1 MALLEMMS
9 QNTLFSHLENRQ
21 RGELAEMAVSR
32 NYPAGQWI
40 TYHGDIWPYLFMV
53 ESGRVDAVKESSE
66 GRSLIVVSLEAGEV
80 FWGLAFFID
89 EAFMPVG
96 LTADK
101 DSQIHSW
108 SRERLL
114 PYLTRN
120 GYMSWELNRLM
131 IRRMMYASDILEE
144 IAFQPV
150 TGRLAR
156 LLLENYGDS
165 ADDTIARDW
174 TLDEMAARIGTK
186 REIVC
191 RQLSRFAEEGAIQIN
206 RTEFKITDQSLLETF
221 ARKVKG

>member
-1 MALLEMMS
+1 MGTSGHTFLWL
-9 QNTLFSHLENRQ
+9 N
-21 RGELAEMAVSR
+21 
-32 NYPAGQWI
+32 
-40 TYHGDIWPYLFMV
+40 
-53 ESGRVDAVKESSE
+53 SGRVDAVKELSE

-96 LTADK
+96 LTADQ

-120 GYMSWELNRLM
+120 GCMSWELNKLM

-156 LLLENYGDS
+156 LLLENYGDL
-165 ADDTIARDW
+165 AGDTIARDW

-191 RQLSRFAEEGAIQIN
+191 RQLSRFVEEGAIQIN

>member
-9 QNTLFSHLENRQ
+9 QNPLFSYLKPSQQEQ
-21 RGELAEMAVSR
+21 LAGLAVARS
-32 NYPAGQWI
+32 YSAGQWI

-53 ESGRVDAVKESSE
+53 ESGRVNALKESSE

-80 FWGLAFFID
+80 FWGLAFFIED
-89 EAFMPVG
+89 AFMPVG
-96 LTADK
+96 LTADR
-101 DSQIHSW
+101 DSLIHTW

-114 PYLTRN
+114 PHLIGN
-120 GYMSWELNRLM
+120 GRLSWELNKLM

-165 ADDTIARDW
+165 AGDTIARDW

-206 RTEFKITDQSLLETF
+206 RTEFKITDRNQLQAF